1 MNPLTLGAAILCLL
15 AWAGRRP
22 GRVRAPLRVFR
33 LATVF
38 FRRRMTAVRRSAAS
52 MIEPRGGELSE
63 ADARAILGV
72 DAGARRTDIDWAY
85 RRLIRLA
92 HPDHGGTVG
101 LAAHLNAARDRL
113 IKSRAYR
120 YPPT

>member
-1 MNPLTLGAAILCLL
+1 MNPLAIGAAILSLL
-15 AWAGRRP
+15 VWVGRRP
-22 GRVRAPLRVFR
+22 ARVHAPLRFFR

-38 FRRRMTAVRRSAAS
+38 FRRRMTALRRSAAS
-52 MIEPRGGELSE
+52 MAEPRGGELSE
-63 ADARAILGV
+63 SEARAILGV
-72 DAGARRTDIDWAY
+72 GAEARRTEIDWAY

-113 IKSRAYR
+113 TKS
-120 YPPT
+120 

>member
-1 MNPLTLGAAILCLL
+1 MNPLTLGAAILGLL
-15 AWAGRRP
+15 VWAGRRP
-22 GRVRAPLRVFR
+22 ARVQAPLRVFR
-33 LATVF
+33 LAAVF

-52 MIEPRGGELSE
+52 IIEPISGELSE
-63 ADARAILGV
+63 SEARAILGV
-72 DAGARRTDIDWAY
+72 SAGARRTDIDWAY

-113 IKSRAYR
+113 MKSRAYR
-120 YPPT
+120 YPGT